1 MKTQKAIVVGAGING
16 VVAAIELRKRGRE
29 VVLVDPGPLPHPL
42 AASTDISKAVRAA
55 YGADED
61 YTALAEQ
68 SREIWRQW
76 NVQFGVELYHEIG
89 FLFLRQRSIQPGD
102 FEYESFKLLERRGHR
117 IERIS
122 SKQLRERYPAF
133 NAERYPDGFLDL
145 EAGYAESGR
154 VVAALIQR
162 AKSLGVELRE
172 NAKFRELDEAGD
184 RAKGILLENGEK
196 IAADTVVMAVGAW
209 TPYALPF
216 TRNFFRASG
225 QPVFHLK
232 PEKPELFTPE
242 RFPIFGADI
251 STTGYYGFPLNRDG
265 VVKIANH
272 GCGRE
277 MSPDSPERAVTKE
290 EENKMRQFLSDS
302 FPGLADAPI
311 VFTRI
316 CLYCDT
322 HDGNF
327 WIAPDPERPELIIAA
342 GDCGHG
348 FKFAPVLGEIIAD
361 AVEGKSN
368 PLLEKFRWRPEVKAG
383 ETKEAARFR
392 GNL

>member
-1 MKTQKAIVVGAGING
+1 MKMQKTIVVGAGING
-16 VVAAIELRKRGRE
+16 VAAAIELRKRGHD
-29 VVLVDPGPLPHPL
+29 VVLIDPGPLPHPL

-61 YTALAEQ
+61 YTALAER

-76 NVQFGVELYHEIG
+76 NEEFGVELYHEIG
-89 FLFLRQRSIQPGD
+89 FLFLRRHPMQPGD
-102 FEYESFKLLERRGHR
+102 FEYESFKLLKQRGHR

-122 SKQLRERYPAF
+122 SKQLCERYPAW

-154 VVAALIQR
+154 VVAALVSR

-172 NAKFRELDEAGD
+172 NAKFRELDETGG
-184 RAKGILLENGEK
+184 RVKGILLENGEN
-196 IAADTVVMAVGAW
+196 IPAGAIVMAVGAW

-232 PEKPELFTPE
+232 PDKPELFTPE

-272 GCGRE
+272 GSGRE
-277 MSPDSPERAVTKE
+277 ISPDSPERAVTKD
-290 EENKMRQFLSDS
+290 EENKMRQFLSGS
-302 FPGLADAPI
+302 FPALADAPI

-368 PLLEKFRWRPEVKAG
+368 RLLEKFRWRPEVKAG
-383 ETKEAARFR
+383 ETKEAARFQ
-392 GNL
+392 GEL